1 MRWTQGLFD
10 ELARAGREHL
20 DAAYVGAYDRKAG
33 FDADAA
39 DEVRLLCG
47 LGLSEHSTLVDLGAG
62 TGALALAAAAIC
74 RRVVAVDISPE
85 MVIATKEK
93 VAALGVSNVECVQAG
108 FLSYEH
114 EGAPA
119 DFVYSRL
126 DSDPHARPGAGSL
139 HADLVMLARLGQ
151 ALSRAQA
158 VPLAAERPIRLP

>member
-74 RRVVAVDISPE
+74 RRVVAV
-85 MVIATKEK
+85 
-93 VAALGVSNVECVQAG
+93 AALGVSNVECVQAG